1 MGLEKETVRAAVA
14 IEDVYQALTGE
25 ALRGNGTERHGR
37 CPSPDHADEHPSCD
51 VNVETQ
57 QYYCHVC
64 KKGGDV
70 FDFVSRHRGCGF
82 ADALAWLAD
91 RAGIVSA
98 GPSTATVPSN
108 APSNSWV
115 YTDLDGIPQ
124 YRVDRYDSSNGRK
137 FFGQKRADGNSGFI
151 GGKNAMSGVSRVL
164 YRWPELK
171 GRREVVLVEGEKCA
185 DALWQLG
192 IPATTTPGGSGRWY
206 TPPIAEGGYAQQ
218 FQRVGVTQI
227 PVFPD
232 ADGPGRKHGD
242 AAARAC
248 HAAGLKL
255 KVVTL
260 PGLPTG
266 GDVVDFL
273 AAGRTKA
280 DLLAAIEAA
289 PTYTPPDSQPDAGG
303 SSTVTADDT
312 EPSID
317 ELLEQCGCCALS
329 AETMQAEIEV
339 ALTKLT
345 AAVATASAGRRAL
358 VREAAIQALKQVG
371 TVKSPAKVV
380 DAFFS
385 VLPARGGTQGT
396 LSRKSLEH
404 SNTSTEVVIPQ
415 GVTSLLGDSNIIRR
429 VDEGFRQ
436 GGYAGDDLRPP
447 RLVFVSMTSRLLE
460 RPMNIA
466 IVAQSAAGKNRAV
479 DAGAA
484 LMPPEAL
491 YVERAG
497 SERALIYAGD
507 DFKHRVVIFTE
518 ADSIPDEGPAASAIR
533 GLASDNV
540 LAYDVVES
548 NPETKQ
554 FETRRIEKPGPTGLI
569 TTSTKSLRTQL
580 GTRVL
585 EVPIKDSPEQTRA
598 VVLAQGATAAAG
610 PTSAER
616 DFSLLIG
623 VQHWLE
629 QVGERRIVVPF
640 APALAELVPVD
651 AVRMRRDFQ
660 QLVSCIQTF
669 AFILQLQ
676 RARTADGAVVAS
688 LEDYAHARDLLGLIF
703 DSITTEGLT
712 PAVRQTVEAV
722 PEVGELSQA
731 KLAKQLKLQNS
742 TVSWRVRRAIKGG
755 WLKNLETKPGH
766 PARLVRGD
774 PPPDA
779 VTALPPIERVREVFE
794 SGELDTTH
802 SLHRTYV
809 EAFDCS
815 NGFRETGGG
824 SPNAPSPVQEEGTP
838 EWQLE
843 PELLDDHPHAPPPD
857 TTPSPRSPAVLA
869 MAKLT
874 DALASPAV
882 EVLVGLETKG
892 FELTVVGGHL
902 DVDPGARLSAEQVAK
917 LTEYRD
923 ELVLLVLIFDDGTQ
937 QRVAVFEQQLANTPA
952 PQIPAFLFQPDV
964 PHVRGHCF
972 SCGAKLAENR
982 FGRCVRCSLAWRLAA
997 GVDLSAEL
1005 PAAVDEASVA

>member
-1 MGLEKETVRAAVA
+1 MSRLDKERVRAANRL
-14 IEDVYQALTGE
+14 EDVILALTGHPVD
-25 ALRGNGTERHGR
+25 GTEREYVTR
-37 CPSPDHADEHPSCD
+37 CPFHDDHRPSLR

-57 QYYCHVC
+57 QYFCDVC
-64 KKGGDV
+64 SEGGDV
-70 FDFVSRHRGCGF
+70 FTFVARYRECSF
-82 ADALAWLAD
+82 ADALAWLA
-91 RAGIVSA
+91 RRSGITQDA
-98 GPSTATVPSN
+98 PSTEPSG
-108 APSNSWV
+108 SWV
-115 YTDLDGIPQ
+115 YHTREGEPAFRVRRFDRANGAKSYPQ
-124 YRVDRYDSSNGRK
+124 E
-137 FFGQKRADGNSGFI
+137 RADGNGGFI
-151 GGKNAMSGVSRVL
+151 GGRGAMRGVQRWL
-164 YRWPELK
+164 YRLPDL
-171 GRREVVLVEGEKCA
+171 RDHPTVLLVEGEKCA
-185 DALWQLG
+185 DALWTIG
-192 IPATTTPGGSGRWY
+192 VPATTAPGGAGKWH

-248 HAAGLKL
+248 RAAGLEV

-260 PGLPTG
+260 LGLPTG

-317 ELLEQCGCCALS
+317 ELLEQCGCCAFS

-345 AAVATASAGRRAL
+345 AAVATASAGRCAL

-385 VLPARGGTQGT
+385 VLPARGSAQGA

-415 GVTSLLGDSNIIRR
+415 GVTSLLEDSNIIRR
-429 VDEGFRQ
+429 IDEGFRQ

-460 RPMNIA
+460 RPINIA

-507 DFKHRVVIFTE
+507 DFTHRVVIFAE

-533 GLASDNV
+533 SLASDNV

-585 EVPIKDSPEQTRA
+585 EVPIKDSPDQTRA

-610 PTSAER
+610 PTSAEP

-669 AFILQLQ
+669 AFIHQLQ
-676 RARTADGAVVAS
+676 RDRTADGAVVAS

-731 KLAKQLKLQNS
+731 KLATQLKLRGS

-766 PARLVRGD
+766 PARLARGE
-774 PPPDA
+774 PLPDA
-779 VTALPPIERVREVFE
+779 ITALPPVERVREVFE
-794 SGELDTTH
+794 SGQLAQTP
-802 SLHRTYV
+802 SIKRASG
-809 EAFDCS
+809 EAFECS
-815 NGFRETGGG
+815 SRFLER
-824 SPNAPSPVQEEGTP
+824 PVGVSQGATDQTPVHYSSDPPTRPLAADGTDGP
-838 EWQLE
+838 
-843 PELLDDHPHAPPPD
+843 
-857 TTPSPRSPAVLA
+857 
-869 MAKLT
+869 
-874 DALASPAV
+874 DALADSPDGGGVADSV
-882 EVLVGLETKG
+882 GPDDEV
-892 FELTVVGGHL
+892 
-902 DVDPGARLSAEQVAK
+902 
-917 LTEYRD
+917 
-923 ELVLLVLIFDDGTQ
+923 VL
-937 QRVAVFEQQLANTPA
+937 
-952 PQIPAFLFQPDV
+952 
-964 PHVRGHCF
+964 
-972 SCGAKLAENR
+972 
-982 FGRCVRCSLAWRLAA
+982 
-997 GVDLSAEL
+997 
-1005 PAAVDEASVA
+1005 